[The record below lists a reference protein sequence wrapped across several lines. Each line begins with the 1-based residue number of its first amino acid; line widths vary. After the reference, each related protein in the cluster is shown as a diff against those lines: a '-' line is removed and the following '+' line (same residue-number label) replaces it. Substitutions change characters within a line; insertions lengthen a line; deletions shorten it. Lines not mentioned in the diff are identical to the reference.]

1 VLTLV
6 LGAAGTLAMAQVAP
20 GRFLTISERVSFPG
34 DVQSVYLLVTGKHG
48 LLHSGPASWI
58 QSTQAEE
65 IACVGRFSVSPEEE
79 IHGVLFVVFGTKS
92 EVRSVFRSLS
102 TSEIAP
108 ASYLSID
115 ELRERLVERR
125 SMLRQLD
132 GEVRLQEERI
142 ETLQE
147 DADAIA
153 NVAKIVNVEDELE
166 DVKRK
171 IQALDMAAKDIQ
183 QRKSQMKS
191 RPAPLNAQ
199 TREAE
204 LVKQLAELST
214 ALSATETSALQR
226 ISSASGELQ
235 GKLQL
240 IEDTREDHVT
250 LLEEEL
256 AELQRRRKR

>member
-1 VLTLV
+1 
-6 LGAAGTLAMAQVAP
+6 
-20 GRFLTISERVSFPG
+20 
-34 DVQSVYLLVTGKHG
+34 VYLLVTGKHG

-153 NVAKIVNVEDELE
+153 NVAKIVNIEDELE

-240 IEDTREDHVT
+240 IEDTRDDHVT

>member
-1 VLTLV
+1 VYV
-6 LGAAGTLAMAQVAP
+6 
-20 GRFLTISERVSFPG
+20 IVS
-34 DVQSVYLLVTGKHG
+34 GKKG
-48 LLHSGPASWI
+48 LLHSGPASWV

-65 IACVGRFSVSPEEE
+65 ISCIGRFPVSLDEEMLG
-79 IHGVLFVVFGTKS
+79 ILFIVLGTKS

-108 ASYLSID
+108 TAYLTID

-132 GEVRLQEERI
+132 GEVRVQEERI

-153 NVAKIVNVEDELE
+153 NVAKIVNIEDELE

-204 LVKQLAELST
+204 LVKQLSELSA

-240 IEDTREDHVT
+240 IEDTRDDHVT

-256 AELQRRRKR
+256 AELQRRGKR